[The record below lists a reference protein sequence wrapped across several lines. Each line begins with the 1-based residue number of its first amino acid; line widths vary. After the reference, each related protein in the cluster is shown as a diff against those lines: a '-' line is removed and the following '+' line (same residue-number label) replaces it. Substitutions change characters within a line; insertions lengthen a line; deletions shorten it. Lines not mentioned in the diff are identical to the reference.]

1 MLMIMFVDEFLMG
14 QKSAEIAE
22 SCESWRDNRVQG
34 GALLAGPALD
44 AKPGVGAASILS
56 NRYIYIIVSYPTK
69 IGSLPHQNRFLTPC

>member
-1 MLMIMFVDEFLMG
+1 MG

-34 GALLAGPALD
+34 GPLLAGPALD

-56 NRYIYIIVSYPTK
+56 NRLVCTRAYTCTGLFCRATADVPVAWS
-69 IGSLPHQNRFLTPC
+69 GL